1 MPRLARS
8 SARLGPTP
16 LIMRTSVVR
25 ERDIDR
31 SFIPLRQRHPPK
43 SAAATV
49 HIHCTRKKFAE
60 VVPSWGTAVPRPY
73 NMVTC
78 VVVARIYIVGR
89 CLRRLAWLVNG
100 WAGPG
105 SGGCLCGW
113 RSELAGRFWL
123 TTI

>member
-31 SFIPLRQRHPPK
+31 SFIPLRQRRLPK
-43 SAAATV
+43 SPAATV
-49 HIHCTRKKFAE
+49 HIHCARRKFAE
-60 VVPSWGTAVPRPY
+60 VVPSWGAAVLRPY

-78 VVVARIYIVGR
+78 VVGGRIYRVGR
-89 CLRRLAWLVNG
+89 RLRRLAWLVNG
-100 WAGPG
+100 
-105 SGGCLCGW
+105 
-113 RSELAGRFWL
+113 
-123 TTI
+123 